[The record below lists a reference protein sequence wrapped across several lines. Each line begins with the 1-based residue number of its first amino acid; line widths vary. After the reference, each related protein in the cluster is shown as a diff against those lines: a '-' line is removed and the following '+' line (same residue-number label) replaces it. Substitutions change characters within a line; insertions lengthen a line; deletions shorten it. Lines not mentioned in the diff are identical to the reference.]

1 MRLVLS
7 PPRVFPVLHRDD
19 DFLVIDKPS
28 GWLTHA
34 QRGVRAPDCTA
45 ALREMTGGQV
55 HPVHRLDRGASG
67 VLVFALNPHAARQ
80 FQSDRENGLVTRH
93 YLALVR
99 GTPPDEGFIDS
110 EVPNDEDGPRVP
122 AQTVFRRLETVGR
135 YSVVACRPITGR
147 FHQIRR
153 HCKHISHPLIGD
165 TNYGKGEHNR
175 LWREQFSLHRL
186 ALHAWT
192 VDYRGYRWCAPL
204 AAELVSACAK
214 AGFTGAYL
222 VAADFSGAQAWF
234 TSVPR

>member
-1 MRLVLS
+1 ML
-7 PPRVFPVLHRDD
+7 PVIHRDN

-28 GWLTHA
+28 GWLTHG

-45 ALREMTGGQV
+45 ALREMTGAQV

-67 VLVFALNPHAARQ
+67 LLVFALNPTAARQ
-80 FQSDRENGLVTRH
+80 FQSDRENHLVTRH

-99 GTPPDEGFIDS
+99 GTPPEAGLIDS

-135 YSVVACRPITGR
+135 YSIVACRPITGR

-153 HCKHISHPLIGD
+153 HCKHLSHPLIGD

-175 LWREQFSLHRL
+175 LWREQYSLHRL

-192 VDYRGYRWCAPL
+192 VAYREYRWCAPL
-204 AAELVSACAK
+204 ASEMASACVK
-214 AGFTGAYL
+214 GG
-222 VAADFSGAQAWF
+222 FSGDYLKATAFSAALPSF
-234 TSVPR
+234 TYT